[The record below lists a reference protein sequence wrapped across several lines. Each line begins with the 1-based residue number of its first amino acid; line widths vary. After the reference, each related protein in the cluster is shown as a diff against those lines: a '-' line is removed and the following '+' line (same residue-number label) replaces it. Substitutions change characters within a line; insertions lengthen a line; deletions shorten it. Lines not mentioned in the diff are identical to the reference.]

1 MIKHVIFLSILLML
15 FFSTQG
21 LYAQWKVYDCSVLP
35 QDFTGTD
42 SLFTESNATNTD
54 EVTEVL
60 SVVDDPDVPGNKLIQ
75 VASPAE
81 SFKEM
86 WKMKWNADPETGATL
101 VFRVV
106 TLDTNAVTYD
116 RGFDLYFLNG
126 MVEERLVSNVTA
138 NSSDILLDRS
148 KVRETVNTKI
158 WRIYRITMLGNSIE
172 VYIDEDPLSYL
183 SVKGLSKTDNYFRF
197 GDGGSN
203 KIGSLYDW
211 IIWDVSGA
219 YAPGQGTP
227 IPDSLYG
234 NPAAIDVVDLTQPD
248 NFHLAQNYPNPFNP
262 STDIQFSI
270 SQTEQVKL
278 TIYNLNG
285 QIIRSLLNE
294 KKQPGT
300 YKVNWDGRDSH
311 GNKLTSGTYFY
322 SLEAGQFKD
331 SKRMILLK

>member
-1 MIKHVIFLSILLML
+1 MIKHVIFLSVVLILL
-15 FFSTQG
+15 FSTQG
-21 LYAQWKVYDCSVLP
+21 LFAQWKVYDCSVLP

-42 SLFTESNATNTD
+42 SLFTESNATNSD

-106 TLDTNAVTYD
+106 TLDTNAITYD

-126 MVEERLVSNVTA
+126 EVEERLVSNNGV
-138 NSSDILLDRS
+138 DILLDRS
-148 KVRETVNTKI
+148 KARVNISTKI
-158 WRIYRITMLGNSIE
+158 WRVYRVTMLGNWIE
-172 VYIDEDPLSYL
+172 VYVDEDPLSYL
-183 SVKGLSKTDNYFRF
+183 STEGLSKTDNYFRF

-234 NPAAIDVVDLTQPD
+234 DPAAIEVVDLTKPD
-248 NFHLAQNYPNPFNP
+248 KFHLAQNFPNPFNP
-262 STDIQFSI
+262 TTEIHFSI
-270 SQTEQVKL
+270 SQAEQVKL
-278 TIYNLNG
+278 NIYNVNG
-285 QIIRSLLNE
+285 QFVRSLLNE

-300 YKVNWDGRDSH
+300 YKVKWNGRDSY